1 MHVSCLSVR
10 LSVWA
15 CKPTERERERVC
27 SFAYVCMYDTR
38 VPIAVVEFA
47 VGEDVH
53 ALPMELVVLELPCTW

>member
-1 MHVSCLSVR
+1 
-10 LSVWA
+10 
-15 CKPTERERERVC
+15 
-27 SFAYVCMYDTR
+27 MYDTR